1 MKIDSCIIGV
11 LQEYLKKEG
20 SNFTEAIKEFYQ
32 VIEADKAS
40 PSHLCR
46 YKFLRHGLSHSELR
60 QGA

>member
-40 PSHLCR
+40 PLIYVDIS
-46 YKFLRHGLSHSELR
+46 SIDTDSVI
-60 QGA
+60 QN